1 MRIND
6 IPLVMLY
13 CLGCTILIEGAL
25 AFLWGVRRAAD
36 QLIVLLVNVLTN
48 PLLVSLGYLIL
59 FRFGK
64 TGCDAATAV
73 MEVTVVFVEGW
84 IYKKFLTK
92 QKHPILL
99 SLFLNAGS
107 FLIGLGLNALI
118 FRR

>member
-13 CLGCTILIEGAL
+13 CLGTTIVIEGVL
-25 AFLWGVRRAAD
+25 AFLAGVRKRAD

-59 FRFGK
+59 LRFGR
-64 TGCDAATAV
+64 TGYGIATAV
-73 MEVTVVFVEGW
+73 MEIAVVFIEGFV
-84 IYKKFLTK
+84 YKVFLTNR
-92 QKHPILL
+92 KHPFLL

-107 FLIGLGLNALI
+107 FLIGLGLNQLI
-118 FRR
+118 F